1 MKKFKN
7 KFNLKRKNIYI
18 IGGSGLIGKK
28 IVEACLQFGG
38 KVIVLDIKKPK
49 IKNKRLK
56 YINYNCANSETSE
69 RLYSQIIK
77 LHGCPNVYINA
88 SYPKTKDWKLSS
100 FENINYKSFK
110 ENLNAHLSSFA
121 WLSKLTANEMKKRN
135 IKGSIINIGSIYGVV
150 GQDLSLYKGIKSM
163 RENFTYSLI
172 KGAIINLTKQMASY
186 YGKHNIRVNCISP
199 GGVSDIGQ
207 SRKFIKNYS
216 NKVPMK
222 RLAKPEEV
230 ASGVIF
236 LASDSSSYVTGINLL
251 IDGGWTSI

>member
-1 MKKFKN
+1 
-7 KFNLKRKNIYI
+7 
-18 IGGSGLIGKK
+18 
-28 IVEACLQFGG
+28 
-38 KVIVLDIKKPK
+38 
-49 IKNKRLK
+49 
-56 YINYNCANSETSE
+56 
-69 RLYSQIIK
+69 
-77 LHGCPNVYINA
+77 
-88 SYPKTKDWKLSS
+88 
-100 FENINYKSFK
+100 
-110 ENLNAHLSSFA
+110 
-121 WLSKLTANEMKKRN
+121 
-135 IKGSIINIGSIYGVV
+135 
-150 GQDLSLYKGIKSM
+150 M